1 MRRLLVCFA
10 SFCAATGSILVLPV
24 YATPAPEAVP
34 VTTSGDEIPMGS
46 IERPAPE
53 ADVQSGTTDP
63 IRGVDDDEPTLTV
76 TATDTAFSLVG
87 VTWKYDPKVTDTIVK
102 VRAQD
107 SAGRWG
113 NWTEVLIEDAA
124 QNTDADSGAVL
135 RGGTSPLWTGPSTG
149 VEAELVTRSGAEPVD
164 VTLDLVDPGT
174 SLADGSLTTPDIQ
187 DTADAAAV
195 MPPVYSREQWGADDS
210 IRTWAPEYAAT
221 IKAATVHHTADSNDY
236 TADEVPAIMRSI
248 YRYHTVNRGWGDIGY
263 HVIADKFG
271 RLWEGRYG
279 GLASTVIGAHVGGF
293 NTGNFGVSMLGNYD
307 VANTTQPMINAVS
320 AVIGW
325 KLSLYGVDPQG
336 STVLTSGGT
345 TKYAAG
351 TRVSMPTIM
360 AHRDIGSTA
369 CPGRYGYAK
378 MDEIRAAANVA
389 GMASFVT
396 ALYSDM
402 MGRGPDEAGLSGW
415 VSSMSI
421 GGKDRRTVSRGFSM
435 STEYRGLLITQA
447 YQQVLGRGVDP
458 AGRTTWMQALAT
470 GAVRLDGL
478 RPALMASEEF
488 YLRGGSSDTAFVNNI
503 YQAALGRGAGPAEV
517 AEWAAVRRRS
527 GPATVIAAVWGSPE
541 AAMIRVNQAYEYYLG
556 RTAGGSEREY
566 WLPVV
571 ASRGDEQLREELVIS
586 AEYWTRSSSRFP

>member
-1 MRRLLVCFA
+1 V
-10 SFCAATGSILVLPV
+10 ATGSILVLPV
-24 YATPAPEAVP
+24 YAAPAPEAVP

-46 IERPAPE
+46 VEDPAPE
-53 ADVQSGTTDP
+53 ADVQSGTTEP
-63 IRGVDDDEPTLTV
+63 VRGVDDDEPTLTV
-76 TATDTAFSLVG
+76 SETATAFSLVG
-87 VTWKYDPKVTDTIVK
+87 VTWTYDPKVTDTIVK

-107 SAGRWG
+107 AAGRWG
-113 NWTEVLIEDAA
+113 DWTDVLIEDAV
-124 QNTDADSGAVL
+124 QNADAASGAVL
-135 RGGTSPLWTGPSTG
+135 RGGTAPLWTGPSTG

-174 SLADGSLTTPDIQ
+174 SAADGSLTTPEIQ
-187 DTADAAAV
+187 DTANAAAV
-195 MPPVYSREQWGADDS
+195 MPPVYSRVQWGADDS
-210 IRTWAPEYAAT
+210 IRTWGPEYAPA
-221 IKAATVHHTADSNDY
+221 IKAATVHHTADSNNY
-236 TADEVPAIMRSI
+236 TADQVPAIMRSI
-248 YRYHTVNRGWGDIGY
+248 YRYHTVSRGWGDIGY

-279 GLASTVIGAHVGGF
+279 GLSSTVVGAHVGGF

-307 VANTTQPMINAVS
+307 VVDTTKPMINAVS

-336 STVLTSGGT
+336 STVFTSGGT
-345 TKYAAG
+345 AKYAAG
-351 TRVSMPTIM
+351 TRVTMPTVM
-360 AHRDIGSTA
+360 GHRDIGSTA

-378 MDEIRAAANVA
+378 MDEIRAQANVA
-389 GMASFVT
+389 GMASFVK
-396 ALYSDM
+396 ALYQDM
-402 MGRGPDEAGLSGW
+402 MGRGPDDAGLNGW
-415 VSSMSI
+415 VSSMSTH
-421 GGKDRRTVSRGFSM
+421 GKDRRTVSRGFSM
-435 STEYRGLLITQA
+435 SIEYRNLLITQA

-470 GAVRLDGL
+470 GATRLDAL

-517 AEWAAVRRRS
+517 TEWASVRRRL
-527 GPATVIAAVWGSPE
+527 GPATVISAVWGSPE

-556 RTAGGSEREY
+556 RTAGGPERQY

-571 ASRGDEQLREELVIS
+571 ATRGDEQLREELVIS
-586 AEYWTRSSSRFP
+586 EEYWARSGHRFP